1 MPTELMVIGA
11 GGHSKVVM
19 EAINSNQQ
27 AHRILLVDEDRS
39 KEGSKL
45 LGNIPIIFLEN
56 WIGLPELYHIAI
68 GNNRVRQQLG
78 IKGQEYDKKFYTVI
92 HPTACV
98 SPSAHLGKG
107 SFLAAMSVIA
117 AEVEIN
123 EGCIVNHGA
132 VIDHNC
138 IIGSYSHISPSST
151 LGADVEVGERC
162 LIGAGA
168 TLLPTIKVGHNVVVG
183 AGAVVTHDVL
193 DNQTV
198 VGVPARCVS
207 SDE

>member
-1 MPTELMVIGA
+1 MPTELLIIGA
-11 GGHSKVVM
+11 GGHSRVVI
-19 EAINSNQQ
+19 EAIQSKEPT
-27 AHRILLVDEDRS
+27 RSVILADENRS

-45 LGNIPIIFLEN
+45 LGNIPIRFLEN

-92 HPTACV
+92 HPAACV

-117 AEVEIN
+117 AEVKIN

-151 LGADVEVGERC
+151 LGADVEVGDRC

-168 TLLPTIKVGHNVVVG
+168 TLLPTIKVGHDVVVG